1 MEPTATRIERCVRD
15 VPEDVAARK
24 GRRHGNAGRQG
35 RTVKLHVK
43 IDKGRIEDLMR
54 LSVKS
59 QQPPMVGDIALHTD
73 FTLPPAR
80 RMSSIGSCSQGEFDV
95 DGRFTDRD
103 VQAKLTGMSRRASGD
118 DGDVVGPTSCPV

>member
-1 MEPTATRIERCVRD
+1 MEPTATRIDD
-15 VPEDVAARK
+15 VFATFLKTSLHAK
-24 GRRHGNAGRQG
+24 GAVTGTPGVKG

-118 DGDVVGPTSCPV
+118 DGDLRLAPT